1 LKWIDFETP
10 QTIDEAVKILSD
22 SNGQAKPL
30 AGGTDLIV
38 QLRVGDPRVNASQV
52 MDIKGIP
59 ELNELSYSPEKGL
72 TVGAAVP
79 LYKIYNDENVKK
91 YYPAIIDSASLI
103 GGTQIQGR
111 ASLGGNLCNAAPS
124 GDGIPNL
131 IAHGAIAKIAGPN
144 GIREANVEDICV
156 GPRQT
161 SIESNELLISI
172 NFPINPSGF
181 GASYLR
187 FIPRNEMDIAVA
199 AAGVSVVIENGK
211 FINARVSLASV
222 APKPLFVKE
231 AGDVLVGKSVSPES
245 IQEAAILAKDA
256 ATPISDMRGTAEYR
270 KHLCEVLTQRA
281 LDNAIARAQEN

>member
-1 LKWIDFETP
+1 MNSFKPSRLHGVGVFERSNFWKEDYLLNGFLEPTN
-10 QTIDEAVKILSD
+10 EA
-22 SNGQAKPL
+22 
-30 AGGTDLIV
+30 
-38 QLRVGDPRVNASQV
+38 
-52 MDIKGIP
+52 
-59 ELNELSYSPEKGL
+59 Y
-72 TVGAAVP
+72 
-79 LYKIYNDENVKK
+79 
-91 YYPAIIDSASLI
+91 
-103 GGTQIQGR
+103 
-111 ASLGGNLCNAAPS
+111 
-124 GDGIPNL
+124 
-131 IAHGAIAKIAGPN
+131 AIAKIAGPN

-231 AGDVLVGKSVSPES
+231 AGDVLVGKPVSPES
-245 IQEAAILAKDA
+245 IQEA
-256 ATPISDMRGTAEYR
+256 ISY
-270 KHLCEVLTQRA
+270 
-281 LDNAIARAQEN
+281 

>member
-1 LKWIDFETP
+1 MKWINFENP
-10 QTIDEAVKILSD
+10 QTIDEAVKLLAD

-38 QLRVGDPRVNASQV
+38 QLRVGDPRVNANNV
-52 MDIKGIP
+52 IDIKGIP
-59 ELNELSYSPEKGL
+59 ELNELSYDAKNGL
-72 TVGAAVP
+72 TIGAAVP
-79 LYKIYNDENVKK
+79 LYKIYNDANVKK

-131 IAHGAIAKIAGPN
+131 IAHGAIATIVGPN
-144 GIREANVEDICV
+144 GTREANVEDICI
-156 GPRQT
+156 GPRKT
-161 SIESNELLISI
+161 SIEDNELLVSI

-211 FINARVSLASV
+211 FTNARVSLASV
-222 APKPLFVKE
+222 APTPLFVKE
-231 AGDVLVGKSVSPES
+231 AGDVLIGKSVSSEA
-245 IQEAAILAKDA
+245 IGEAAVLAKNA

-281 LDNAIARAQEN
+281 LDAAIERAQEN

>member
-1 LKWIDFETP
+1 MKWIDFETP

-231 AGDVLVGKSVSPES
+231 AGDVLVGKPVSPES
-245 IQEAAILAKDA
+245 IQEAAVLAKNA

-281 LDNAIARAQEN
+281 LDAAIERAQEN